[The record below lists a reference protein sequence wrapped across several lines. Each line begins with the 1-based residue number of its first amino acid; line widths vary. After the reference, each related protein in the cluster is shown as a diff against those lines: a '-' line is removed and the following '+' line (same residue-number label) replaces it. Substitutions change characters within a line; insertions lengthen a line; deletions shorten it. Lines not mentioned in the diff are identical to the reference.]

1 MCFKTKRSAN
11 HLMRSKQTR
20 AFRNLRLVNGA
31 LAALVLTAGL
41 MLPGEVSA
49 QQQGTAAQRHACTPD
64 VFRLCRAFIP
74 NRKRITVCLEHHRRL
89 LSPECQLVFA
99 H

>member
-1 MCFKTKRSAN
+1 
-11 HLMRSKQTR
+11 MRSKQSR
-20 AFRNLRLVNGA
+20 AFRNLRLKNGA
-31 LAALVLTAGL
+31 LAMLALTAIL

-49 QQQGTAAQRHACTPD
+49 QQQGTPQQRHACTPD
-64 VFRLCRAFIP
+64 VFRLCRAYIP
-74 NRKRITVCLEHHRRL
+74 NRRRITVCLEQHRRL